1 MIGAPIYNISKI
13 LIIKLKYYRS
23 MLNYLLIYDINEAE
37 TRADNIS
44 NLFRKELDMSE
55 SKREKF
61 VRLAEARTN
70 RIIDTLQLLGNLSNT
85 SAYEYSKKDIDQ
97 MFKAIE
103 DAMADTRN
111 KFNKADVREKKKFS
125 FKD

>member
-1 MIGAPIYNISKI
+1 M
-13 LIIKLKYYRS
+13 
-23 MLNYLLIYDINEAE
+23 AE
-37 TRADNIS
+37 T
-44 NLFRKELDMSE
+44 
-55 SKREKF
+55 KREKF

-85 SAYEYSKKDIDQ
+85 SAYEYSKRDIDQ

-103 DAMADTRN
+103 DAIADTKN
-111 KFNKADVREKKKFS
+111 KYNRADVKEKKKFS